1 MSPAFRSLLTRS
13 LPLVALV
20 LLAGCAIAKP
30 RTDDPH
36 EKFNR
41 SMFAFN
47 NSLDKAVIRPV
58 AVGYRKVTNDTIRR
72 SVSDFFT
79 NIHMPITVANDLLQ
93 ARPKE
98 AVQSSGRF
106 IVNIALGLGGFFD
119 PASQLGIPLEETDF
133 GITLARWGVPEGSF
147 LMLPFIGPT
156 TLRDVWRM
164 PVDGYFFD
172 PLSYFSRNNSY
183 EYGQEY
189 LPQVLYLITLRSSA
203 IDAESFLNSAYD
215 PYAFIRDAYRQQRL
229 YQIYRGN
236 PPDDVIEQMQGLKD
250 KNFDPDELMEE
261 QQKWQDK
268 QPPKQPTQNPP
279 SNH

>member
-1 MSPAFRSLLTRS
+1 
-13 LPLVALV
+13 
-20 LLAGCAIAKP
+20 
-30 RTDDPH
+30 
-36 EKFNR
+36 
-41 SMFAFN
+41 
-47 NSLDKAVIRPV
+47 
-58 AVGYRKVTNDTIRR
+58 
-72 SVSDFFT
+72 
-79 NIHMPITVANDLLQ
+79 MPITVANDLLQ

-98 AVQSSGRF
+98 AMQSSGRF

-119 PASQLGIPLEETDF
+119 PASQLGIPLDETDF

>member
-1 MSPAFRSLLTRS
+1 MSPALRSLLTRS
-13 LPLVALV
+13 LPLAAVV

-58 AVGYRKVTNDTIRR
+58 AVGYRKVTNETIRR

-79 NIHMPITVANDLLQ
+79 NIHMPITIANDLLQ

-119 PASQLGIPLEETDF
+119 PASALGIPLDETDF

-147 LMLPFIGPT
+147 LMLPFFGPT
-156 TLRDVWRM
+156 TMRDVWRM

-172 PLSYFSRNNSY
+172 PLSYFARNNSY

-236 PPDDVIEQMQGLKD
+236 PPEDVIEQMQGLKD
-250 KNFDPDELMEE
+250 KNFDPDQLLEE
-261 QQKWQDK
+261 QHKWENK
-268 QPPKQPTQNPP
+268 QPGQPTQNPP
-279 SNH
+279 NKD

>member
-1 MSPAFRSLLTRS
+1 MSPALRSLFSRS
-13 LPLVALV
+13 LPLVAV
-20 LLAGCAIAKP
+20 ALLAGCAVAKP

-58 AVGYRKVTNDTIRR
+58 AVGYRKVTTEGIRR

-79 NIHMPITVANDLLQ
+79 NIRLPITVANDLLQ

-98 AVQSSGRF
+98 AAQSSGRF
-106 IVNIALGLGGFFD
+106 IVNLTFGLGGIFD
-119 PASQLGIPLEETDF
+119 PASQLGIPLDETDF
-133 GITLARWGVPEGSF
+133 GVTLARWGVPEGSF
-147 LMLPFIGPT
+147 LMLPFLGPT
-156 TLRDVWRM
+156 TMRDVWRT

-172 PLSYFSRNNSY
+172 PLSYFARNNSY

-229 YQIYRGN
+229 YMIYRGN
-236 PPDDVIEQMQGLKD
+236 PPEDVIEQMQGLKD
-250 KNFDPDELMEE
+250 KNFNPDELLEE
-261 QQKWQDK
+261 QQKWQNQ
-268 QPPKQPTQNPP
+268 QPPEQPTQNPP
-279 SNH
+279 KKQ

>member
-1 MSPAFRSLLTRS
+1 MPSAFRSLLSRS

-58 AVGYRKVTNDTIRR
+58 AVGYRKVTNPTIRR

-79 NIHMPITVANDLLQ
+79 NIRMPITVANDLLQ

-98 AVQSSGRF
+98 AAQSSGRF

-119 PASQLGIPLEETDF
+119 PASQLGIPLDETDF

-147 LMLPFIGPT
+147 LMLPFLGPT
-156 TLRDVWRM
+156 TVRDVWRM
-164 PVDGYFFD
+164 PVDGYLFD
-172 PLSYFSRNNSY
+172 PLSYFARNNSY

-236 PPDDVIEQMQGLKD
+236 PPEDVIEQMQGLKD
-250 KNFDPDELMEE
+250 KNFDPDELLEE
-261 QQKWQDK
+261 QQKWRDK
-268 QPPKQPTQNPP
+268 QPTEQPTQNPP
-279 SNH
+279 SKH